1 MDWTETV
8 VAIVRSCESINAY
21 KIGIMVISVI
31 AADSVLIL
39 SIEVTSFGAVF
50 CIASLVFSSCN
61 SATVFCC
68 KLPTIWLNECL

>member
-21 KIGIMVISVI
+21 KIGIRVISVI

-39 SIEVTSFGAVF
+39 SIEVTS
-50 CIASLVFSSCN
+50 LVLHF
-61 SATVFCC
+61 V
-68 KLPTIWLNECL
+68 